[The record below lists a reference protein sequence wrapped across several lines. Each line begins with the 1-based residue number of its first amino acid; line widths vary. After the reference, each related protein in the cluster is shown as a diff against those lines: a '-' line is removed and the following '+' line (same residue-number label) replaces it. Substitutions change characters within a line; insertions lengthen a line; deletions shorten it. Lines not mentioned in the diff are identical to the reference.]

1 MLLTQEIIERLKSL
15 CEGGEKIVIE
25 GFNGLG
31 DTFTTKGKVSRGDST
46 DPVVYENVVFLDF
59 GHREGRPYS
68 ELVAAFLTEC
78 EEYIADSDLIVARI
92 SLENGEVLFE
102 NKDIEK
108 YMAKAQNNMAKYVKE
123 GKEDG
128 RWIDEHD
135 PVSEKLMTMVGKPF
149 RLNGQNGV
157 LTVPPRLVS
166 NSGEASIQLKR
177 IGNTNAFIDAESCLE
192 SVNLDTEKFEFE
204 VSNGL
209 TRPEGQ
215 KLSQSEIDKA
225 FESKMRTEKLIWIR
239 KKKIEEA
246 KRPEDSEPTETEPI
260 E

>member
-1 MLLTQEIIERLKSL
+1 MLMSKELVAKLK
-15 CEGGEKIVIE
+15 EFGEDKTKIVIE

-31 DTFTTKGKVSRGDST
+31 DTFTTKGKIAKGDESN
-46 DPVVYENVVFLDF
+46 PVVYENVVFLDF

-68 ELVAAFLTEC
+68 ELVASFLTEC
-78 EEYIADSDLIVARI
+78 EEYIADNDLIVARI

-108 YMAKAQNNMAKYVKE
+108 YMATAKTNMAKYEKKCKE
-123 GKEDG
+123 EG

-135 PVSEKLMTMVGKPF
+135 AVSEKLMTMVGRPF
-149 RLNGQNGV
+149 RLNGKNGV
-157 LTVPPRLVS
+157 LTVPPRKAA
-166 NSGEASIQLKR
+166 NSGDAIVNYKTV
-177 IGNTNAFIDAESCLE
+177 GNTNTFIDSDSCLE
-192 SVNLDTEKFEFE
+192 SVNLDTEEFEFE

-215 KLSQSEIDKA
+215 RIPQSEIDKA
-225 FESKMRTEKLIWIR
+225 FETKMRTEKLIWLR
-239 KKKIEEA
+239 KEKIEAVKKPTE
-246 KRPEDSEPTETEPI
+246 SEPTETEPN